1 MLHNATCDS
10 SHVTRYW
17 LVARLHHTD
26 AHLPCYRTSSGARQP
41 FVSAILSIVARCCC
55 CCWFFLR
62 TRHHQL
68 LKELISVS
76 RRLHSH
82 VQQWPTCVEQ
92 RGQSEKWGESV
103 MNYRRNVWQSS
114 GGTAAGVE
122 RSQNRWDLRGK
133 QRDKD
138 GKHGNLV
145 ACLLP
150 PSLVFT
156 GGGVWCRVGGW
167 MSGRGNPSSILQK
180 RDRTGENQIKMRGLR
195 DVELDQGERLM
206 KEWQRKRRGRWG
218 GGWRGC

>member
-1 MLHNATCDS
+1 M
-10 SHVTRYW
+10 
-17 LVARLHHTD
+17 
-26 AHLPCYRTSSGARQP
+26 
-41 FVSAILSIVARCCC
+41 
-55 CCWFFLR
+55 
-62 TRHHQL
+62 
-68 LKELISVS
+68 
-76 RRLHSH
+76 
-82 VQQWPTCVEQ
+82 
-92 RGQSEKWGESV
+92 
-103 MNYRRNVWQSS
+103 
-114 GGTAAGVE
+114 
-122 RSQNRWDLRGK
+122 RGK

-156 GGGVWCRVGGW
+156 GGGVWCRVRGGW

-218 GGWRGC
+218 GG